1 LKGGGP
7 DVLTE
12 REQQVVELVIAVG
25 SVALAVVIAIELA
38 EIVSRVW

>member
-1 LKGGGP
+1 M
-7 DVLTE
+7 TE